1 MTDQSVPS
9 DDIEPARAGGRRQ
22 ARHSARLR
30 RGHLRRWPRRVL
42 IVTNVIVAVL
52 VIAAASVYGYTQWR
66 FGQIKRIAVP
76 TLVQPA
82 KSEPPGSPFTVLVVG
97 SDSRAVL
104 TGPGDQQFNDKN
116 NPVTGQRSDTI
127 MLLHVD
133 PKNTRA
139 SILSI
144 PRDLWVQIPGKPFK
158 QRINTT
164 FDAGPA
170 LLVQAIKD
178 DLGIAVDHYIEVN
191 FDSFRQIVNAV
202 GGVKEYFPTPARD
215 AFSLLRIANA
225 GCVTMTGDQALAFVR
240 ARHYEYY
247 LNGRWQFEAESD
259 LARIRRQQSFIKKML
274 DKAQS
279 SGLTDPLRLNGV
291 IGAVTTNL
299 TLDSGFSRSQLL
311 TLAKRFRAINPAGLA
326 SATLPTTEA
335 VIQSNDVLLL
345 KQPDA
350 QQAIAQFL
358 GEALPA
364 PASGAVGP
372 VPTDVKPGDVRLSV
386 RNGSGRPGEATAVAN
401 VFRRQGFVLTA
412 TGDADNHGYATTTI
426 RYVPGAEEKARYVA
440 SLVRGAVQLQRDA
453 NVYGADVVLITGQS
467 YAGVGTPG
475 AVTTTTAAPPVTTTT
490 LVPAAPPTT
499 QYELPGTPAGF
510 VPPPC

>member
-1 MTDQSVPS
+1 M
-9 DDIEPARAGGRRQ
+9 
-22 ARHSARLR
+22 
-30 RGHLRRWPRRVL
+30 
-42 IVTNVIVAVL
+42 VAVL
-52 VIAAASVYGYTQWR
+52 VIAAGSMFGYAAWR
-66 FGQIKRIAVP
+66 FGQIKRVSVP
-76 TLVQPA
+76 TLIHPP

-97 SDSRAVL
+97 SDSRAAL
-104 TGPGDQQFNDKN
+104 TAAGDQQQFNDKN

-164 FDAGPA
+164 FDAGPD

-178 DLGIAVDHYIEVN
+178 DLGIAVDHYVEVN
-191 FDSFRQIVNAV
+191 FDSFRQVVNAV
-202 GGVKEYFPTPARD
+202 GGVKEYFPTPAHD
-215 AFSLLRIANA
+215 AFSALNVANP
-225 GCVTMTGDQALAFVR
+225 GCVNMTGNQALAFVR
-240 ARHYEYY
+240 SRHYQFFA
-247 LNGRWQFEAESD
+247 NGRWQFEAESD

-279 SGLTDPLRLNGV
+279 TGLTDPLRLNGV
-291 IGAVTTNL
+291 IGAVTVNL

-311 TLAKRFRAINPAGLA
+311 SLAKRFHSINPSGLA
-326 SATLPTTEA
+326 TATLPTTPA

-350 QQAIAQFL
+350 QQVIAQFL
-358 GEALPA
+358 GETQPA
-364 PASGAVGP
+364 PASGPGGA
-372 VPTDVKPGDVRLSV
+372 VPTNVRPGNVRISV
-386 RNGSGRPGEATAVAN
+386 RNGSGRLGEASAVADQL
-401 VFRRQGFVLTA
+401 RRRGFALTA

-426 RYVPGAEEKARYVA
+426 RYVPGAEDKARYVA
-440 SLVRGAVQLQRDA
+440 SLVHGAVQLQQDP

-467 YAGVGTPG
+467 YAGLG
-475 AVTTTTAAPPVTTTT
+475 AAGGPASTVAAPSTTPTT
-490 LVPAAPPTT
+490 PSTVAPAAPPTT
-499 QYELPGTPAGF
+499 QYEPPGTPPGF
-510 VPPPC
+510 VAPPC